1 VSATNNAEAARLGW
15 ADLNEIFLPF
25 ARAVLIKQRAKP
37 DWLYLSIP
45 PECRPSRPCSYL
57 PTPPISHRKQ
67 YIPMT
72 SAEGTVSGE
81 EMARWLGLS
90 GKEVYDLAKANIL
103 VRVGR
108 SYRLEESVRRY
119 CDYLRRLEA
128 RMP

>member
-1 VSATNNAEAARLGW
+1 MSATNNAEAARLGW

-72 SAEGTVSGE
+72 SAEGTVSGAE
-81 EMARWLGLS
+81 TARWLGLS
-90 GKEVYDLAKANIL
+90 GKEVYDLAKADIL